1 MRGKLGTERGKVL
14 KRWGTGREGAWI
26 GREKGKNWQG
36 RIGEKWQWVV
46 TEREKVQTT
55 GKEKGGSWLQGVEN
69 GREGAGTERGKVE
82 KVRQN
87 ENSLKR
93 EV

>member
-1 MRGKLGTERGKVL
+1 MEE
-14 KRWGTGREGAWI
+14 KRE
-26 GREKGKNWQG
+26 
-36 RIGEKWQWVV
+36 RIGEKCQWVV

-55 GKEKGGSWLQGVEN
+55 GNERGGSWLQGVEN

>member
-1 MRGKLGTERGKVL
+1 MNW
-14 KRWGTGREGAWI
+14 KRKG
-26 GREKGKNWQG
+26 KGKNWQG
-36 RIGEKWQWVV
+36 RIGEKWQRVV
-46 TEREKVQTT
+46 TEREKVETT
-55 GKEKGGSWLQGVEN
+55 GNERGGSWLPRVEN

>member
-1 MRGKLGTERGKVL
+1 MEE
-14 KRWGTGREGAWI
+14 KRE
-26 GREKGKNWQG
+26 KNWQG
-36 RIGEKWQWVV
+36 IGEKWQWVV
-46 TEREKVQTT
+46 TEREKVDTT
-55 GKEKGGSWLQGVEN
+55 GKERGGSWLQGVEN
-69 GREGAGTERGKVE
+69 GREGAETERGKVE